1 MKNTFLIT
9 CLLFTSTLLSAQDRA
24 PSCWLKYQDNF
35 AGDIIINTLKVKA
48 PSPLYTYYCSMQWNA
63 GLEGGGYCG
72 MQEHP
77 DGRNFIYSIW
87 DPIGS
92 NEAITPAYMGAG
104 TEVENFGGEG
114 TGLKSW
120 NFELGWETDHWYST
134 VSRAWN
140 DNGHT
145 MFGYWVYDEAN
156 AIWHHL
162 VTMDFPVPGVRFQSR
177 TGSFIEDWLGNGW
190 LTREIHHRGGW
201 KRKTANLSWT
211 PLSGANFERVF
222 PDPGCANYIDNY
234 DGGVVPGSHYFMK
247 SGGAVS
253 PVTNTSGAI
262 LTLPSGLS
270 APGFPTG
277 IAQNLALVDGG
288 DSLHLSWEVDTHKSP
303 QFSWHIRIFDNPDF
317 SGSPLIIHSD
327 TLPHGRQTSVDLSSI
342 GNKNCYFQFYITDIF
357 DQDAEMMTGS
367 FGHVSSATENCA
379 YAACFAIHKDSANQL
394 LRINNAC
401 PIAFGELSAEFY
413 DFSGRLLKSSDL
425 APVLEMP
432 RNGVSSQPFIIKI
445 MDKKSGQLLLTKKI

>member
-1 MKNTFLIT
+1 MNKTFLIT
-9 CLLFTSTLLSAQDRA
+9 CLLFTGTFLSAQDRA
-24 PSCWLKYQDNF
+24 PSCWLKYQDNY

-48 PSPLYTYYCSMQWNA
+48 PSPLYTYYCAMQWNA
-63 GLEGGGYCG
+63 GMEGGGYCG
-72 MQEHP
+72 LQEHP
-77 DGRNFIYSIW
+77 DGRNFIFSIW

-92 NEAITPAYMGAG
+92 NEAITAAYMGAG

-145 MFGYWVYDEAN
+145 MFGYWVYDESN
-156 AIWHHL
+156 TLWHHL
-162 VTMDFPVPGVRFQSR
+162 VTMDFPVPGVRFQTR

-190 LTREIHHRGGW
+190 FTREIHHRDGW
-201 KRKTANLSWT
+201 KRKTSNLSWT

-234 DGGVVPGSHYFMK
+234 DGGVTPGSHYFMK
-247 SGGAVS
+247 SGGTIS
-253 PVTNTSGAI
+253 PVTNTSGATLALPTG
-262 LTLPSGLS
+262 LTN
-270 APGFPTG
+270 PGFPTG
-277 IAQNLALVDGG
+277 NAQNLVFVDTG
-288 DSLHLSWEVDTHKSP
+288 DSLHLSWEVDDHKSP
-303 QFSWHIRIFDNPDF
+303 QFSWRIQVFDNPDF
-317 SGSPLIIHSD
+317 AGTPLVLQRD

-357 DQDAEMMTGS
+357 DQDSEMMTGS
-367 FGHVSSATENCA
+367 FIHATSTMENCA
-379 YAACFAIHKDSANQL
+379 YAACFTIHKDSANQL